1 VGRTG
6 TYTLSELES
15 RSGFDKRTISYYIQ
29 EMLLPKVGR
38 RGRRTRYPEEFL
50 DRLMFIR
57 RVRDLQDAGQLR
69 AVTLSEIRE
78 VMESCSPE
86 QIRSTSRRR
95 VSAET
100 LRRLFEEPELEL
112 SAMAIPARGIAS
124 PSMAE
129 ATMAEA
135 TMVGSALEDSDA
147 AEASKL
153 LPASMR
159 RRALSARAES
169 AGAPR
174 AQAPQPSMRESSAPL
189 VSRLR
194 TLLQAVEGRARL
206 GAQRSEGRTRERLTR
221 VPITQEIILSV
232 RNISDEDAH
241 LVEELAEF
249 LRRAGE
255 LD

>member
-1 VGRTG
+1 MGRTG

-112 SAMAIPARGIAS
+112 SAVGIPARGIAS

-129 ATMAEA
+129 ATMA
-135 TMVGSALEDSDA
+135 GSVLEDSDA

-159 RRALSARAES
+159 RRALCARAES
-169 AGAPR
+169 DGAPR
-174 AQAPQPSMRESSAPL
+174 AQAPQPSMRESNAPMD
-189 VSRLR
+189 SRLR

-206 GAQRSEGRTRERLTR
+206 GAERSEGRTRERLTR